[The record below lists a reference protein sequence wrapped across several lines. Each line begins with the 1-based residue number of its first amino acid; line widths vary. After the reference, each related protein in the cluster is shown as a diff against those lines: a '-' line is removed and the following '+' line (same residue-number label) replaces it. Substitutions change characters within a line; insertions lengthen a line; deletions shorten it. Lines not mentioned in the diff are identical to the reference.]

1 MMNELQL
8 TLIEPVGAHIGMD
21 TALYLFTA
29 EADNCHLQPS
39 CAMSHEI
46 AQLEV
51 ECTGVEPY
59 IGDPSLGSVI
69 AGSLGSIVPLT
80 GRPLGAVVILVL
92 GRPVVITGTVIV
104 TRPLGAALRW
114 ILVLISV
121 RRLLRVSGSRS

>member
-8 TLIEPVGAHIGMD
+8 ALIEPVGAHISMD

-29 EADNCHLQPS
+29 EADDRHLQPS

-59 IGDPSLGSVI
+59 IGDPPLGSVI
-69 AGSLGSIVPLT
+69 TGPLGPVIPLT
-80 GRPLGAVVILVL
+80 GRLLGTVVILVL
-92 GRPVVITGTVIV
+92 GRPVVIAGTVIV
-104 TRPLGAALRW
+104 ARPLGAALR
-114 ILVLISV
+114 
-121 RRLLRVSGSRS
+121 